1 MNTNLNTTT
10 KNNWYEEYLD
20 KFEESFTE
28 EEREYLQGWAD
39 YFNGYINSYEMIVS
53 EADNLIELINDFKD
67 NYLSEL
73 EAYPETLCYYEV
85 ARDAKE
91 IDAARDALEDLIK
104 NTTDDL
110 CAGTDMEYLLVNC
123 EAEEFAKR
131 VQEEREEF
139 GNKLLNNP
147 ELSGLALEY
156 IEHVMIAQPYDY
168 PTCEIVNKL
177 DSCGIDRYLL
187 PWF

>member
-10 KNNWYEEYLD
+10 KNTWYEDYLD

-28 EEREYLQGWAD
+28 EEREYLQGWAA

-73 EAYPETLCYYEV
+73 QAYPETLCYYEV

-91 IDAARDALEDLIK
+91 IDAARNSLEDLIR
-104 NTTDDL
+104 NADDL
-110 CAGTDMEYLLVNC
+110 YIGAEMEYLLCNWEV
-123 EAEEFAKR
+123 EEFAKR
-131 VQEEREEF
+131 VKEEREEF
-139 GNKLLNNP
+139 GDKLLNDRK
-147 ELSGLALEY
+147 LSDLALEY
-156 IEHVMIAQPYDY
+156 IEHVMLDNPIYYPVYDL
-168 PTCEIVNKL
+168 VNKL
-177 DSCGIDRYLL
+177 DRCGIDRDLIPGY
-187 PWF
+187 